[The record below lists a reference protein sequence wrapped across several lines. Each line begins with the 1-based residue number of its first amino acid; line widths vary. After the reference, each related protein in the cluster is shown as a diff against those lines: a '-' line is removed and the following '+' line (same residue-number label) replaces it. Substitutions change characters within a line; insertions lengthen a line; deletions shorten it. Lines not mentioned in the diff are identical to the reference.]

1 MFCMR
6 YKHVFFQLLFVHLG
20 PHQRVWIIFICMFML
35 ACLLLYFMLVIT
47 FLILGFATLDAL
59 SEFGGCVVTSNIHEA
74 LFGCNHLGCITM
86 MPVALCILFPFFL
99 IHVMLC
105 LPCLFVPPVGFLSI
119 FTRLLICPCMSLAC

>member
-20 PHQRVWIIFICMFML
+20 PHQRVWIIFICMSML

-99 IHVMLC
+99 
-105 LPCLFVPPVGFLSI
+105 S
-119 FTRLLICPCMSLAC
+119 T